1 MNYVIK
7 FFYSELGFELI
18 ETLAIL
24 INSRLVST
32 EKEGF
37 STKFDLSLSHK
48 KLILSYQQDRWMFR
62 EAVSLQRSKG
72 KQADGVRWSTMK
84 DALDSVSGVKR
95 RHWSATRHP
104 SICKLSQDRRRRPSD
119 RQTLAAGHSV
129 TDPRYDPGSIPLQTC
144 LSEAIPL
151 TEWCPSVYEA
161 RWSVC
166 RTSGRTDRQMGQ

>member
-48 KLILSYQQDRWMFR
+48 KLILSYQQDR
-62 EAVSLQRSKG
+62 
-72 KQADGVRWSTMK
+72 
-84 DALDSVSGVKR
+84 
-95 RHWSATRHP
+95 
-104 SICKLSQDRRRRPSD
+104 
-119 RQTLAAGHSV
+119 
-129 TDPRYDPGSIPLQTC
+129 
-144 LSEAIPL
+144 
-151 TEWCPSVYEA
+151 
-161 RWSVC
+161 
-166 RTSGRTDRQMGQ
+166 